1 MTITEVLGSGL
12 VPDPIKNKKEKEP
25 EPSKPLSKDTAEVS
39 AEAKQLFEAEQVR
52 RVQDIEKK
60 IASGYYF
67 RRDVTEKI
75 VDAILQKLRV
85 TTGS

>member
-12 VPDPIKNKKEKEP
+12 VPDPIKNKKEKEL
-25 EPSKPLSKDTAEVS
+25 EPSKSPSKDTAEVS
-39 AEAKQLFEAEQVR
+39 AEAKQLYEAEQAR
-52 RVQDIEKK
+52 RVRDIEEK

-67 RRDVTEKI
+67 RRDVTEK
-75 VDAILQKLRV
+75 VADAILQKLRV